1 MKIKILNI
9 QQAYDLYLL
18 LKPHFP
24 EYGKDTQLLD
34 FLRDFLTEIDEET
47 LLEVFDLF
55 LGEEAGRIYE
65 TDRVELLGL
74 LVECFI
80 QNKVTD
86 LMTFFSGI
94 IHDR

>member
-9 QQAYDLYLL
+9 QQAYELYVL
-18 LKPHFP
+18 LKPYFP
-24 EYGKDTQLLD
+24 EYGRDTDLLD
-34 FLRDFLTEIDEET
+34 FLRDFLTSIDEDT

-74 LVECFI
+74 LVNCFE
-80 QNKVTD
+80 QNKVVA
-86 LMTFFSGI
+86 LMSFFTEI
-94 IHDR
+94 VHDR